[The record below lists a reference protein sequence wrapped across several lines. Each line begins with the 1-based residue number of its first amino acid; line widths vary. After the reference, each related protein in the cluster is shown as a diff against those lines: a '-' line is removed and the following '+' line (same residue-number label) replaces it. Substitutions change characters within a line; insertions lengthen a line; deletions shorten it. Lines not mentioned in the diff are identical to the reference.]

1 MCLWLIW
8 DTSKLCETVL
18 AVEIGVIRMTK
29 INEYKK
35 ALASNEKAFLEEYE
49 PSINELLNKLK
60 TDGLLNTLFT
70 PEEIERRQKLI
81 ATFNVPY
88 QLYGNAYKFFKS
100 GDEKIIENNIKKL
113 ESLELGLDTKD
124 ANHQFIT
131 ILCHL
136 YQVTLERFRF
146 HLMTLIDIT
155 SLNLPETAQLNR
167 LLKKLNHDYP
177 GNKFIEYFSTQ
188 TRNAIAHYSYFV
200 EGENIYLCN
209 SYYEPAPDS
218 IKLEKFRIETINL
231 SILTVAFF
239 NIFLDKYGT

>member
-88 QLYGNAYKFFKS
+88 
-100 GDEKIIENNIKKL
+100 
-113 ESLELGLDTKD
+113 
-124 ANHQFIT
+124 
-131 ILCHL
+131 
-136 YQVTLERFRF
+136 
-146 HLMTLIDIT
+146 
-155 SLNLPETAQLNR
+155 
-167 LLKKLNHDYP
+167 
-177 GNKFIEYFSTQ
+177 
-188 TRNAIAHYSYFV
+188 
-200 EGENIYLCN
+200 
-209 SYYEPAPDS
+209 
-218 IKLEKFRIETINL
+218 
-231 SILTVAFF
+231 
-239 NIFLDKYGT
+239 